1 MDINTRLRESL
12 QEKGNQLIPLPE
24 LKVKVISNLNNP
36 RVGKR
41 KNTLIKVVLFA
52 ALLIP
57 TSAFSYQAYLA
68 DGLYGSYENL
78 KKHIAS
84 ATMDGY
90 FLLNAKLQQAKGDL
104 SGSEFKEFKKD
115 LSIITNAKLNYGDKY
130 GNIDYDKL
138 PQEKSKELEN
148 VYLKIQPYF
157 DKLNGLPSSKEVL
170 TSQEYK
176 EYIKSLMTYEKI
188 QVQSGINPKKIDMKA
203 IPPYH
208 QEEYQ
213 KALNFMRYVDNL
225 QEQNR

>member
-1 MDINTRLRESL
+1 MDINTRLRESIK
-12 QEKGNQLIPLPE
+12 EKGNQLIPSTE

-36 RVGKR
+36 RNGKP
-41 KNTLIKVVLFA
+41 KNKLIKVVIFA

-68 DGLYGSYENL
+68 DGLYGSFENL

-84 ATMDGY
+84 ATMDSY
-90 FLLNAKLQQAKGDL
+90 FLLNAKLMQAKGDL
-104 SGSEFKEFKKD
+104 GESGYKEFKKE
-115 LSIITNAKLNYGDKY
+115 LSIVTNAKLNYGDKY

-138 PQEKSKELEN
+138 PLEKARELEN

-157 DKLNGLPSSKEVL
+157 DKLNGLPSSKDVL
-170 TSQEYK
+170 TSQEYR

-188 QVQSGINPKKIDMKA
+188 MVQSGINPKKLDTKD
-203 IPPYH
+203 IPPYL

-213 KALNFMRYVDNL
+213 KALNFMRYVDKK
-225 QEQNR
+225 QEQE

>member
-1 MDINTRLRESL
+1 MDINTRLRESI
-12 QEKGNQLIPLPE
+12 QEKGNQLIPSPE

-57 TSAFSYQAYLA
+57 TSAFSYQAYLS
-68 DGLYGSYENL
+68 DSLYGSFENL

-90 FLLNAKLQQAKGDL
+90 FLLNAKLMQAKGDL
-104 SGSEFKEFKKD
+104 GESSYKEFKKE
-115 LSIITNAKLNYGDKY
+115 LSIMTNAKLNYGDKY

-138 PQEKSKELEN
+138 PPEKLKELEN

-157 DKLNGLPSSKEVL
+157 DKLNGLPSSKDVL

-188 QVQSGINPKKIDMKA
+188 QVQSGINPKNMDIKDILPHLQA
-203 IPPYH
+203 
-208 QEEYQ
+208 EFQ
-213 KALNFMRYVDNL
+213 KASNFMEYVNNL